1 MFSSMVSIFLAC
13 LCWAFVFVIPSWIV
27 GYSPIEISLGRF
39 FIYGLVCFIWLLLK
53 KRHLVKQYSFADW
66 RKAALYGFAST
77 LLCYTGMVCGMRYAS
92 PAIST
97 LIYAMSP
104 ITIALFGNFKN
115 RIVSYKKFIVPS
127 FLMLIG
133 IVVSN
138 ITAFEERGDNLF
150 FYILGLIGS
159 FLGLACWTWYAV
171 DNASFLNKR
180 PDIKV
185 NDWSAMM
192 GTGTF
197 VIVLF
202 LCILGFL
209 GSFEFPHFFDIAH
222 GGDTFIIGSLVLGI
236 VSTALAFFFWNQG
249 TKKLPISLIGM
260 LMMLEVVFGL
270 VLIYLFEQ
278 RIPSLLEGLG
288 ITCMLSGVLVG
299 CRSFMKAEL
308 QEIKSL

>member
-1 MFSSMVSIFLAC
+1 MISIFLSC

-66 RKAALYGFAST
+66 RKAATYGFAST

-115 RIVSYKKFIVPS
+115 RTFSYKKFIIPS
-127 FLMLIG
+127 LLMLIG

-138 ITAFEERGDNLF
+138 ITAFQERGDNLLL
-150 FYILGLIGS
+150 YILGLIGA
-159 FLGLACWTWYAV
+159 FVGLGSWTWYAV
-171 DNASFLNKR
+171 DNAAFLNKR

-185 NDWSAMM
+185 NDWSTMM
-192 GTGTF
+192 GSSTF
-197 VIVLF
+197 ILVLF
-202 LCILGFL
+202 LSILGFL
-209 GSFEFPHFFDIAH
+209 GSFEFSHFFDVAH
-222 GGDTFIIGSLVLGI
+222 GGDKFIIGSLVLGI
-236 VSTALAFFFWNQG
+236 VSTGLAFYFWNQG

-260 LMMLEVVFGL
+260 LMMLEVVLGL
-270 VLIYLFEQ
+270 VLIYLFEK
-278 RIPSLLEGLG
+278 RLPSFLEGLG

-299 CRSFMKAEL
+299 CRSLIKAET
-308 QEIKSL
+308 QEIQSL